1 MIKASSRDTIKNLDQ
16 VNPDVLP
23 LFEESADILIERHGG
38 DVRKALCASLAFLSG
53 HYKQALSARS
63 LLTGQENCITIDI
76 KFEQS
81 FQTISYVWGI
91 MRKFLTQDIVDNI
104 RGMRMYKDQRGAV
117 FDVPEEHI

>member
-1 MIKASSRDTIKNLDQ
+1 MIEK
-16 VNPDVLP
+16 
-23 LFEESADILIERHGG
+23 HGG

-53 HYKQALSARS
+53 HYKLALSARS
-63 LLTGQENCITIDI
+63 MLTGQENCITIDI